1 MRATQACRDGAG
13 ETIVVEIP
21 DTIARGG
28 RSMVAVWSSRQ
39 ITRCVLRYVVGVSIA
54 VVLRD
59 DKTSHASIVAV
70 VTEYISVPYHR
81 IMFANPAT
89 NLSVSLVYS
98 IRRYNHT
105 YN

>member
-1 MRATQACRDGAG
+1 MRATQACRDG
-13 ETIVVEIP
+13 TIEIVAVEIP

-39 ITRCVLRYVVGVSIA
+39 ITHCVLRYVVGVSIA

-70 VTEYISVPYHR
+70 IPEYISVPYYR
-81 IMFANPAT
+81 AMFANPAT
-89 NLSVSLVYS
+89 NLSVFRLFDSTL
-98 IRRYNHT
+98 
-105 YN
+105 